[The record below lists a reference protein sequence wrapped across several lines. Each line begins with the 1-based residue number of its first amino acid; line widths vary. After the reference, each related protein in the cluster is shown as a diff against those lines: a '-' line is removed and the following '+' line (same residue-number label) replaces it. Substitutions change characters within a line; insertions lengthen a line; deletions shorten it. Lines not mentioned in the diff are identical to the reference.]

1 MILAARSSNKAVCF
15 RFIAEANLSY
25 RMLSTFRLVFSF
37 LLLTSIVYAQP
48 QDTLTTEQLLQ
59 RRGTA
64 YSALLRPSRYLALD
78 VNHTLGGFRRY
89 RFFVGDEMHFKAR
102 GEKYRE
108 ELYDVTDT
116 TFSVLMA
123 NEVMNRD
130 EPVTFRLNEIQ
141 TLYLHRRIPFITA
154 AGTLFPIAGGVYL
167 LADVVNNRGF
177 YSNTLPVVGS
187 LVLSGALFHIIS
199 NPHIHLNKNH
209 RLKVLRTY

>member
-1 MILAARSSNKAVCF
+1 MVSTSHLIFPFFLFTTVVC
-15 RFIAEANLSY
+15 
-25 RMLSTFRLVFSF
+25 
-37 LLLTSIVYAQP
+37 AQP

-64 YSALLRPSRYLALD
+64 YTALLRPSRYLALD

-108 ELYDVTDT
+108 ELYDVTDS

-130 EPVTFRLNEIQ
+130 EPVTFRFDEVK
-141 TLYLHRRIPFITA
+141 TVYLHRRIPFITA

-167 LADVVNNRGF
+167 LADVVNNRGI
-177 YSNTLPVVGS
+177 YSNTFPVVGA

-199 NPHIHLNKNH
+199 NPHIRLNKNH

>member
-1 MILAARSSNKAVCF
+1 MDGKQSRPFRIYSSNH
-15 RFIAEANLSY
+15 LTYS
-25 RMLSTFRLVFSF
+25 MPTTFRLFIGC
-37 LLLTSIVYAQP
+37 LLLTSTTYAQP

-78 VNHTLGGFRRY
+78 VNHILGGFRRY

-102 GEKYRE
+102 DEKYRE
-108 ELYDVTDT
+108 ELYDVTDS
-116 TFSVLMA
+116 TFSVLIA

-130 EPVTFRLNEIQ
+130 EPVTFRLDEIQ
-141 TLYLHRRIPFITA
+141 TVYLHRRIPFITA

-167 LADVVNNRGF
+167 LADVINNRGF
-177 YSNTLPVVGS
+177 YSNTLPVVGT
-187 LVLSGALFHIIS
+187 LAGSGILFHIIS
-199 NPHIHLNKNH
+199 NPHVRINKNH

>member
-1 MILAARSSNKAVCF
+1 MLA
-15 RFIAEANLSY
+15 
-25 RMLSTFRLVFSF
+25 TFRLIFFFSLF
-37 LLLTSIVYAQP
+37 ISTVYAQP

-59 RRGTA
+59 RKGTA

-89 RFFVGDEMHFKAR
+89 RFFVGDEVHFKAR

-108 ELYDVTDT
+108 ELYDVTDS

-130 EPVTFRLNEIQ
+130 EPVTFRLDEVQ
-141 TLYLHRRIPFITA
+141 KVYLHRRIPFITA

-167 LADVVNNRGF
+167 AADIVNNRGF
-177 YSNTLPVVGS
+177 YGNTLPVVGTF
-187 LVLSGALFHIIS
+187 VLSGIIFHIIS
-199 NPHIHLNKNH
+199 NPHNRLNKNH

>member
-1 MILAARSSNKAVCF
+1 MPMTLRSVF
-15 RFIAEANLSY
+15 PFIY
-25 RMLSTFRLVFSF
+25 IF
-37 LLLTSIVYAQP
+37 LLSLLGSFALAQP

-59 RRGTA
+59 RKGTA

-89 RFFVGDEMHFKAR
+89 RYFIGDELHFKAR

-108 ELYDVTDT
+108 ELYDVTDS

-130 EPVTFRLNEIQ
+130 EPVVFRLNEIQ
-141 TLYLHRRIPFITA
+141 LIYLHRRIPFITA
-154 AGTLFPIAGGVYL
+154 AGTLLPIAGGIYL

-177 YSNTLPVVGS
+177 YSNTLPVVGA
-187 LVLSGALFHIIS
+187 LVLSGILFHVIS
-199 NPHIHLNKNH
+199 NPHIRINKNH

>member
-1 MILAARSSNKAVCF
+1 MLAP
-15 RFIAEANLSY
+15 
-25 RMLSTFRLVFSF
+25 FRLFSIL
-37 LLLTSIVYAQP
+37 LLLTSIAYAQP

-78 VNHTLGGFRRY
+78 VNHAVGGFRRY
-89 RFFVGDEMHFKAR
+89 RFFVGDEIHFKAR

-108 ELYDVTDT
+108 ELYDVTDS

-123 NEVMNRD
+123 NQIMNRD
-130 EPVTFRLNEIQ
+130 EPVTFRLDEIQ
-141 TLYLHRRIPFITA
+141 IVYLHRRIPFVTA

-177 YSNTLPVVGS
+177 YGNTLPVVGAF
-187 LVLSGALFHIIS
+187 VLSGALFHIIS
-199 NPHIHLNKNH
+199 NPRIRINANH

>member
-1 MILAARSSNKAVCF
+1 LGQLSIFGV
-15 RFIAEANLSY
+15 IAINATIALMKSHPAY
-25 RMLSTFRLVFSF
+25 R
-37 LLLTSIVYAQP
+37 LLLLFIVLITHDSWAQP
-48 QDTLTTEQLLQ
+48 RDTLTSEQLLQ
-59 RRGTA
+59 RKGPSYT
-64 YSALLRPSRYLALD
+64 ALLRPSKYLALD

-89 RFFVGDEMHFKAR
+89 RFFVGDELHFKAR

-108 ELYDVTDT
+108 EIYDISDS

-130 EPVTFRLNEIQ
+130 EPVTFRFDEIQ
-141 TLYLHRRIPFITA
+141 RIFLHRRIPFVTA

-177 YSNTLPVVGS
+177 YTNTLPVVGT
-187 LVLSGALFHIIS
+187 LVVSGALFHLIS
-199 NPHIHLNKNH
+199 NPHVRINKNH